1 MKVSRTFVMQ
11 SIFVDDYRSSVRVRF
26 YRTHSSFVYWQ
37 DSLTGDSK
45 AQEESREGDV
55 VRGRYSLIEP
65 DGVRRT
71 VNYYADPLNGFN
83 AVVQRDL
90 PVAAAPALLRAAPA
104 VVI

>member
-1 MKVSRTFVMQ
+1 MWFCGPLPCAALS
-11 SIFVDDYRSSVRVRF
+11 DALCRV
-26 YRTHSSFVYWQ
+26 Q

-45 AQEESREGDV
+45 AQEETREGDV
-55 VRGRYSLIEP
+55 VRGSYSLIEP

-90 PVAAAPALLRAAPA
+90 PVAAPALLKAAPA
-104 VVI
+104 VVV